1 MLLIG
6 NLMLIHKIY
15 YSHKMFWYPDVDP
28 QDILF
33 FIKYIVLSMAK
44 KRKIQVIDSLGEMFE
59 RGDLNKNVGIFQHGY
74 LYTFY
79 ILERLIDSFYE

>member
-1 MLLIG
+1 
-6 NLMLIHKIY
+6 
-15 YSHKMFWYPDVDP
+15 
-28 QDILF
+28 
-33 FIKYIVLSMAK
+33 MAK
-44 KRKIQVIDSLGEMFE
+44 KREFQVLGSLGEMFE

>member
-1 MLLIG
+1 
-6 NLMLIHKIY
+6 
-15 YSHKMFWYPDVDP
+15 
-28 QDILF
+28 
-33 FIKYIVLSMAK
+33 MAK
-44 KRKIQVIDSLGEMFE
+44 KREIQVIDFLGEMFE